1 MAEYSKDSIKVNYDS
16 QAESF
21 KPSATLR
28 AAQMASI
35 DQAIV
40 ASADAEKVAE
50 ALSEIDNKT
59 DVLTNQVGTV
69 PDGSTVM
76 EEIEDIRSST
86 EEELAKKATGLYLHN
101 DNQKLYLLYGEE
113 TVPDTDR
120 LAAQGIGV
128 VTSLADYSTTAQV
141 EAKIQEALKDVDVS
155 EQLNSMVEKSS
166 LPDAAGS
173 FIYLNGGN

>member
-21 KPSATLR
+21 KPGATLR

-86 EEELAKKATGLYLHN
+86 EEELAKKATGYICTMTIKNYICCMAKKQYRTQIVQLH
-101 DNQKLYLLYGEE
+101 KVLEL
-113 TVPDTDR
+113 
-120 LAAQGIGV
+120 
-128 VTSLADYSTTAQV
+128 
-141 EAKIQEALKDVDVS
+141 
-155 EQLNSMVEKSS
+155 
-166 LPDAAGS
+166 
-173 FIYLNGGN
+173 